1 MEFYALEESQFMETT
16 TNRFADRADAGQRL
30 AARLSAMSLD
40 RPVVYALPRGGVPVA
55 LEIARKL
62 GAPLDL
68 MMVRKIGAPGAP
80 EVALGAVVD
89 GAMPQT
95 VVNEEVRRRSGAD
108 DVYFERARTLELQE
122 LERRRALY
130 LGDRA
135 QVDPAGRTAIIV
147 DDGLATGATMKAAI
161 LAMKQRG
168 VRKICVAIPVAPVDT
183 VKAMEAQAD
192 EVICLHVAE
201 RFFGVGAYYDDF
213 HQLTDEET
221 IGLLRMGW
229 SERGLGASG
238 EPEVTSRRRV
248 SVPPLGLVGEMRVPA
263 QPRGIVLFAHG
274 SGSSRLSPRN
284 VAVAERLNAAGFA
297 TLLFELLTPAEAND
311 RRNVFDVS
319 LLAQRVV
326 EAVLY
331 VSGEPDVADLP
342 LGLFGASTGAAAALF
357 AAAELGNR
365 VAAVVSR
372 GGRPDLAG
380 PELSRVVS
388 PTLLIVGGNDTHVLD
403 LNRKAL
409 TSLISE
415 KLLKIVPGAGH
426 VFEEPGAL
434 EKVTELA
441 GAWFQHYL
449 VPAKGAA
456 VPAVSPGTP
465 AAALRD
471 DALLDA
477 LRQAVEPLPAIDDSV
492 FAKAFDRFGSCRV
505 VLLGESSHGTSEF
518 YRARAAITRRL
529 IEKHG
534 FSLVAVEADWPDAAV
549 IDRHVRLLPARPTL
563 AQAFSRFPTWM
574 WRNRDVDDFV
584 GFLRRHNEKQSPDRR
599 VGFHGLDL
607 YSLTASIA
615 AVLDYLERVDPP
627 AAAEARTRYACF
639 APWSREPSAYGRAS
653 LSRGF
658 ALCEL
663 PVTRILVDLLQ
674 RRVQYGT
681 RDGDEF
687 FDAEQNARL
696 VASAERYYRVMYYGA
711 HESWNL
717 RDRHMF
723 DTLQRL
729 LARGGPNAKT
739 VVWAHNSHIG
749 DARFTDMDAERRELN
764 LGQLCRQ
771 AYGSDAALIGF
782 GTDTGTVA
790 AASEWDAPM
799 EIKAVRPSR
808 PDSYEN
814 LFHRVGHERFILD
827 LGGRM
832 ATDLRSPLS
841 QPRLERY
848 IGVIYRP
855 ETERWSHYSSASL
868 PDQYDAFVW
877 FDRTRAVVPVPT
889 PISVGEDET
898 YPFGL

>member
-1 MEFYALEESQFMETT
+1 
-16 TNRFADRADAGQRL
+16 
-30 AARLSAMSLD
+30 
-40 RPVVYALPRGGVPVA
+40 
-55 LEIARKL
+55 
-62 GAPLDL
+62 
-68 MMVRKIGAPGAP
+68 
-80 EVALGAVVD
+80 
-89 GAMPQT
+89 
-95 VVNEEVRRRSGAD
+95 
-108 DVYFERARTLELQE
+108 
-122 LERRRALY
+122 
-130 LGDRA
+130 
-135 QVDPAGRTAIIV
+135 
-147 DDGLATGATMKAAI
+147 
-161 LAMKQRG
+161 
-168 VRKICVAIPVAPVDT
+168 
-183 VKAMEAQAD
+183 
-192 EVICLHVAE
+192 
-201 RFFGVGAYYDDF
+201 
-213 HQLTDEET
+213 
-221 IGLLRMGW
+221 
-229 SERGLGASG
+229 
-238 EPEVTSRRRV
+238 
-248 SVPPLGLVGEMRVPA
+248 MRVPA

-274 SGSSRLSPRN
+274 SGSSRL
-284 VAVAERLNAAGFA
+284 
-297 TLLFELLTPAEAND
+297 
-311 RRNVFDVS
+311 
-319 LLAQRVV
+319 
-326 EAVLY
+326 
-331 VSGEPDVADLP
+331 
-342 LGLFGASTGAAAALF
+342 
-357 AAAELGNR
+357 
-365 VAAVVSR
+365 
-372 GGRPDLAG
+372 
-380 PELSRVVS
+380 
-388 PTLLIVGGNDTHVLD
+388 
-403 LNRKAL
+403 
-409 TSLISE
+409 
-415 KLLKIVPGAGH
+415 
-426 VFEEPGAL
+426 
-434 EKVTELA
+434 
-441 GAWFQHYL
+441 
-449 VPAKGAA
+449 
-456 VPAVSPGTP
+456 
-465 AAALRD
+465 
-471 DALLDA
+471 
-477 LRQAVEPLPAIDDSV
+477 
-492 FAKAFDRFGSCRV
+492 
-505 VLLGESSHGTSEF
+505 
-518 YRARAAITRRL
+518 
-529 IEKHG
+529 
-534 FSLVAVEADWPDAAV
+534 SLVAVEADWPDAAV

-674 RRVQYGT
+674 RRVRYGT

-749 DARFTDMDAERRELN
+749 DARFTDVDAERRELN

>member
-1 MEFYALEESQFMETT
+1 MQTSAS
-16 TNRFADRADAGQRL
+16 RFADRADAGQRL
-30 AARLSAMSLD
+30 AARLSAIGLD

-55 LEIARKL
+55 LEIAREL

-68 MMVRKIGAPGAP
+68 IMVRKIGAPGAP

-89 GAMPQT
+89 GARPQT

-108 DVYFERARTLELQE
+108 DVYLERARALELQE

-130 LGDRA
+130 IGDRA
-135 QVDPAGRTAIIV
+135 PVDPAGRTAIIV

-161 LAMKQRG
+161 IAMKQRG
-168 VRKICVAIPVAPVDT
+168 AGNICVAIPVAPIDT
-183 VKAMEAQAD
+183 VKAMEAESD
-192 EVICLHVAE
+192 RVVCLHAAD
-201 RFFGVGAYYDDF
+201 RFYGVGAYYDDF

-221 IGLLRMGW
+221 IGLLRQRW
-229 SERGLGASG
+229 SQERLGMPA
-238 EPEVTSRRRV
+238 PPAAVSRRRV
-248 SVPPLGLVGEMRVPA
+248 SVPPRDLPGDLWVPA

-284 VAVAERLNAAGFA
+284 IAVAERLNAAGFA
-297 TLLFELLTPAEAND
+297 TLLFDLLTPAEALD

-319 LLAQRVV
+319 LLAERVV

-342 LGLFGASTGAAAALF
+342 LGLFGASTGAAAALL
-357 AAAELGNR
+357 AAAELGDR

-380 PELSRVVS
+380 PDLTRVVS

-409 TSLISE
+409 AALTSE
-415 KLLKIVPGAGH
+415 KLLKVVPGAGH
-426 VFEEPGAL
+426 VFEEPGTL
-434 EKVTELA
+434 ENVTELA
-441 GAWFQHYL
+441 SAWFQHYL
-449 VPAKGAA
+449 VPAESVP
-456 VPAVSPGTP
+456 VPAAPSGMP
-465 AAALRD
+465 AAALQG
-471 DALLDA
+471 DALLAA
-477 LRQAVEPLPAIDDSV
+477 LRKAVEPLPDIDDPA
-492 FAKAFDRFGSCRV
+492 FAQAFDRYGSSRV
-505 VLLGESSHGTSEF
+505 VLLGEASHGTSEF

-529 IEKHG
+529 IEQHG

-549 IDRHVRLLPARPTL
+549 IDRHVRLLPVRPTP
-563 AQAFSRFPTWM
+563 AQAFGRFPTWM

-584 GFLRRHNEKQSPDRR
+584 GFLRRHNEKQTPDRR
-599 VGFHGLDL
+599 VSFHGLDL
-607 YSLTASIA
+607 YSMTTSIA
-615 AVLDYLERVDPP
+615 AVLDYLERVDPL
-627 AAAEARTRYACF
+627 AAAEARARYACF
-639 APWSREPSAYGRAS
+639 APWSREPAAYGRAS

-674 RRVQYGT
+674 RRMQSGA

-723 DTLQRL
+723 DTLERIL
-729 LARGGPNAKT
+729 GRGGPNAKA

-749 DARFTDMDAERRELN
+749 DARFTDMGTERGELN
-764 LGQLCRQ
+764 IGQLCRQ
-771 AYGSDAALIGF
+771 AFGSEAALIGL

-790 AASEWDAPM
+790 AASEWDAPW
-799 EIKAVRPSR
+799 RSR
-808 PDSYEN
+808 PCA
-814 LFHRVGHERFILD
+814 RPART
-827 LGGRM
+827 
-832 ATDLRSPLS
+832 ATKTYAIASASNGSCWISGTAWPPICAGLCRSP
-841 QPRLERY
+841 
-848 IGVIYRP
+848 G
-855 ETERWSHYSSASL
+855 WSATSA
-868 PDQYDAFVW
+868 
-877 FDRTRAVVPVPT
+877 
-889 PISVGEDET
+889 
-898 YPFGL
+898 